1 MALLLSLR
9 PNAPCAGASGWHT
22 HAGDYAVE
30 SLEPHCMF
38 RVLRDG
44 RHLALASVAAD
55 GQLLCGAGGGDSLGL
70 AACNPGAWVN
80 SGAAWEHR
88 DGAIYSCRWQ
98 EKVGDGHTHEGRA
111 MLSG

>member
-1 MALLLSLR
+1 
-9 PNAPCAGASGWHT
+9 
-22 HAGDYAVE
+22 
-30 SLEPHCMF
+30 MF